1 MTLEVIT
8 GPMFSGKST
17 ELIRAVKREGYAKK
31 KIGVFKPSIDSRY
44 SEDNVVTHDGLK
56 YPTFVIPTT
65 DDGVNQIYDI
75 VKRENLD
82 VIGIDEIQFFPTSI
96 INVIEK
102 LADEK
107 IQVIVTG
114 LNLNFRGEP
123 FEVMSTILPRADN
136 IIHLSAVCATC
147 GGKGT
152 RTQRIIDGK
161 PARYDTP
168 IIVVGGQEMYEARC
182 REHHEVRM

>member
-31 KIGVFKPSIDSRY
+31 KIGVFKPSLDNRY

-65 DDGVNQIYDI
+65 DDGTNQIYDI
-75 VKRENLD
+75 VKRESLD
-82 VIGIDEIQFFPTSI
+82 VIGIDEIQFFPKNI
-96 INVIEK
+96 INIIEK

-114 LNLNFRGEP
+114 LNMNFRGEP

-136 IIHLSAVCATC
+136 IRHLSAVCATC
-147 GGKGT
+147 GGRGT
-152 RTQRIIDGK
+152 RTQRLIDGK
-161 PARYDTP
+161 PSPESNPTTASL
-168 IIVVGGQEMYEARC
+168 GAESG
-182 REHHEVRM
+182 